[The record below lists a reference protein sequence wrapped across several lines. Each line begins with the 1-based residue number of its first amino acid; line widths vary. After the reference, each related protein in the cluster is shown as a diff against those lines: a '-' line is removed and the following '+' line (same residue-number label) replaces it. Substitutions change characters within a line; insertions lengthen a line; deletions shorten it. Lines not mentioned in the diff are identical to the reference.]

1 MYYFVAKGML
11 DNMKTKK
18 RGYYIYCENYGSDG
32 VKKKMQMQVDALSES
47 VDISL
52 IRIEDIKVNFLVRII
67 NLLPWR
73 SFPREYYKTL
83 EKMDNPDFV
92 YIRRMFLDRDFL
104 RFMQAIK
111 EKWNDC
117 RIIIEIP
124 VYPYKRDMLRNIY
137 TVFQYVKELLFRNQ
151 YKKYVNR
158 FVTYSNDEEI
168 CGVKTIRTMN
178 GVNVDSIRVNCGD
191 GVYDSHSITLIAV
204 ATFIAHHGYERI
216 IEGLNK
222 YYKSGGKRQFTI
234 HLVGDGPE
242 KKRYEK
248 LVSKYKL
255 NRYVFFHGYKSGEE
269 LGKLYDTADAGLVSF
284 GSYKENVERLCTIKT
299 REYLAKGLP
308 VILGGM
314 DDLFENENSEY
325 ALCLPNNPSPVDF
338 EEIGEFL
345 DSIYI
350 DRSKKEVID
359 YIRAFAKNNVDNS
372 VTLKPIVEYILC
384 DL

>member
-1 MYYFVAKGML
+1 
-11 DNMKTKK
+11 
-18 RGYYIYCENYGSDG
+18 
-32 VKKKMQMQVDALSES
+32 
-47 VDISL
+47 
-52 IRIEDIKVNFLVRII
+52 
-67 NLLPWR
+67 
-73 SFPREYYKTL
+73 
-83 EKMDNPDFV
+83 
-92 YIRRMFLDRDFL
+92 MFLDRDFL
-104 RFMQAIK
+104 RFMQVIK

-178 GVNVDSIRVNCGD
+178 GVNVDSIRVNSGD
-191 GVYDSHSITLIAV
+191 DVYDSHSVTLIAV

>member
-1 MYYFVAKGML
+1 
-11 DNMKTKK
+11 MKTEK

-52 IRIEDIKVNFLVRII
+52 IRIEDIKVSFLVRII

-83 EKMDNPDFV
+83 GKMDNPDFV

-111 EKWNDC
+111 EKWNNC

-158 FVTYSNDEEI
+158 FVTYSTDEEI

>member
-11 DNMKTKK
+11 DNMKTEK

-47 VDISL
+47 VNISL
-52 IRIEDIKVNFLVRII
+52 IRIEDIKVSFLVRII

-111 EKWNDC
+111 EKWNNC

-242 KKRYEK
+242 RKRYEK

-255 NRYVFFHGYKSGEE
+255 NMYVFFHGYKSGEE

-314 DDLFENENSEY
+314 DDLFENGNSEY

-345 DSIYI
+345 DSIYL
-350 DRSKKEVID
+350 DSSKKEVID

>member
-1 MYYFVAKGML
+1 
-11 DNMKTKK
+11 MKTEK

-32 VKKKMQMQVDALSES
+32 VKKKIQMQVDALSES

-52 IRIEDIKVNFLVRII
+52 IRIEDIKVSFLVRII

-242 KKRYEK
+242 RKRYEK

-255 NRYVFFHGYKSGEE
+255 NMYVFFHGYKSGEE

-314 DDLFENENSEY
+314 DDLFENENSDEY

-345 DSIYI
+345 DSIYL
-350 DRSKKEVID
+350 DSSKKEVID

>member
-1 MYYFVAKGML
+1 ML
-11 DNMKTKK
+11 DNMNAEK
-18 RGYYIYCENYGSDG
+18 RGYYLYCENYGSEG
-32 VKKKMQMQVDALSES
+32 VKKKMQMQVDTLSES
-47 VDISL
+47 VDIDL
-52 IRIEDIKVNFLVRII
+52 IQIEDIKVNLYLRII

-73 SFPREYYKTL
+73 SFPREYDKTL

-111 EKWNDC
+111 EKWNNC

-242 KKRYEK
+242 RKRYEK

-255 NRYVFFHGYKSGEE
+255 NMYVFFHGYKSGEE
-269 LGKLYDTADAGLVSF
+269 LGKLYDSADAGLVSF

-314 DDLFENENSEY
+314 DDLFENENSDEY

-345 DSIYI
+345 DSIYL
-350 DRSKKEVID
+350 DSSKKEVID

>member
-1 MYYFVAKGML
+1 ML
-11 DNMKTKK
+11 DNMKTEK

-47 VDISL
+47 VNISL
-52 IRIEDIKVNFLVRII
+52 IRIEDIKVYFLVRII

-124 VYPYKRDMLRNIY
+124 VYPYKKDMLRNIY

-191 GVYDSHSITLIAV
+191 GVYDSHSVTLIAV

-242 KKRYEK
+242 RKRYEK

-255 NRYVFFHGYKSGEE
+255 NMYVFFHGYKSGEE

-314 DDLFENENSEY
+314 DDLFENGNSEY

-345 DSIYI
+345 DSIYL
-350 DRSKKEVID
+350 DSSKKEVID